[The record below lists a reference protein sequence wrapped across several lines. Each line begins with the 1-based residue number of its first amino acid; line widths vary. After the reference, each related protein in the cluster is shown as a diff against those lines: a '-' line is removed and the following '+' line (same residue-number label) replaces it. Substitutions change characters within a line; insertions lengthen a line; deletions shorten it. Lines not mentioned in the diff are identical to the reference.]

1 MCYSSVWNNRTFI
14 CFPCAYNVVLLFF
27 IEDNTGIKRAS
38 FILFIILFMFMSL
51 VKKEPTNF
59 SASKC
64 SLEKFKN
71 ARWWM
76 FFRGSQICKKRLR
89 IFAARK
95 SFIIFCAEIVVRGNA
110 VQICSDFPAKRL
122 SIFLKIFSWHLS
134 SESKRQLK

>member
-1 MCYSSVWNNRTFI
+1 MCYSSVWNNRTYI
-14 CFPCAYNVVLLFF
+14 ISTRETELLFVFLMLIMLCCYFF

-59 SASKC
+59 SASKF

-76 FFRGSQICKKRLR
+76 FFRAVKFVRKDLEFLLQEKSYYFLRWNRCQGKRCAYLLR
-89 IFAARK
+89 
-95 SFIIFCAEIVVRGNA
+95 
-110 VQICSDFPAKRL
+110 
-122 SIFLKIFSWHLS
+122 FS
-134 SESKRQLK
+134 RQKT